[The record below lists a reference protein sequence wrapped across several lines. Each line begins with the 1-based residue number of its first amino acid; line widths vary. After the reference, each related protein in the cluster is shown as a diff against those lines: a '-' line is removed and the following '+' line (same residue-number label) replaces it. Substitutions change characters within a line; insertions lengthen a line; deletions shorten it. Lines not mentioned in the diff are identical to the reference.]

1 LRVEDK
7 VDRSR
12 SAGDGGNMRPH
23 PAARPLAPT
32 MPGLLGGLRRRARTV
47 AYGTPAARLLPRIA
61 LTPEIRCP
69 AVLLGCGEVRAD
81 VSDSWSLVGWD
92 PVRVIVGLDTD
103 DPLAAVLPTGASA
116 ALTMAPATRSG
127 PRWRGHAASESP
139 LGHLLLQVEE
149 ARVIGGRAVRIL
161 RATDAE
167 SHLLRNHQ
175 AWARRSR
182 SGAADP
188 AEAVAWACPRPIG
201 LVTTTDGTD
210 EHIFP
215 VDLCGSLGGRL
226 FALGLSPGSASLSA
240 VVTAPVFVW
249 STVDASAGRSAHDLR
264 IGHRRSGRGAL
275 SADVRH
281 FKRTPERDLPL
292 PMWAL
297 RSTELETLGRVDGA
311 RAIVICR
318 QLETTRVRDAAALAH
333 LHRDALAWRQS
344 AGWETSLL
352 PD

>member
-1 LRVEDK
+1 
-7 VDRSR
+7 
-12 SAGDGGNMRPH
+12 MRPH

-32 MPGLLGGLRRRARTV
+32 PPGLLGGLRRRARTV
-47 AYGTPAARLLPRIA
+47 AYGTPAARLLPRVA
-61 LTPEIRCP
+61 LTADTRRP

-81 VSDSWSLVGWD
+81 VSDDWALIGWD
-92 PVRVIVGLDTD
+92 PVRVVVGLDAD
-103 DPLAAVLPTGASA
+103 DPLAAVLVSGARA
-116 ALTMAPATRSG
+116 ALTVAPSTRSG
-127 PRWRGHAASESP
+127 ARWRGHAAAGGP
-139 LGHLLLQVEE
+139 LGHLLLEVEH
-149 ARVIGGRAVRIL
+149 ARVVDGRALRVL

-167 SHLLRNHQ
+167 SHLLRDHQ

-182 SGAADP
+182 SRAADP

-201 LVTTTDGTD
+201 LATTTDGTD

-215 VDLCGSLGGRL
+215 VDLCGALGGGL
-226 FALGLSPGSASLSA
+226 FAIGLTPDSASVSA
-240 VVTAPVFVW
+240 VAASPVFVW

-264 IGHRRSGRGAL
+264 IGHRRQGRGAL

-297 RSTELETLGRVDGA
+297 RSTELEVLDRIDGA
-311 RAIVICR
+311 RALVVCR
-318 QLETTRVRDAAALAH
+318 QLGTTRIRDAAALAH

-344 AGWETSLL
+344 AGWETVLL